1 MGDDSAPAAV
11 WFLAVEQRF
20 WRDRLYRV
28 YVGENFIAGARVAG
42 LVYDEMSFLLT
53 GAGAHWLTRG
63 LLAGWKKRKFAERKA
78 REAFYDGIDP
88 AQQDLRAFDPQN
100 FHYSANDIVRL
111 GFRFNNSSEIASATG
126 TIRLTTFD
134 GPTRTLTA
142 INYIEPAVVIKLLR
156 SLDPRLE
163 VEGQLGYQSIRQR
176 EQAVARDHA
185 LNGGICCI
193 VLGALVGIAWATGFW
208 PGLGGLRVA
217 VFLPLVGLWS
227 LRRFWCMQKSATAS

>member
-11 WFLAVEQRF
+11 WFLAVEERVL
-20 WRDRLYRV
+20 RHRLYRV
-28 YVGENFIAGARVAG
+28 YVGANFLAGARIAG
-42 LVYDEMSFLLT
+42 NVYDEMSFIFF
-53 GAGAHWLTRG
+53 GGCHWLTRR

-88 AQQDLRAFDPQN
+88 PQQNLLAFDPQN

-111 GFRFNNSSEIASATG
+111 SFRFNNSSEIASATG

-134 GPTRTLTA
+134 GPTRTLTP
-142 INYIEPAVVIKLLR
+142 INYIEPAMVINLLH

-163 VEGQLGYQSIRQR
+163 VEGQLGYKSIRHR

-193 VLGALVGIAWATGFW
+193 VLGVLIGIAWVTGFW
-208 PGLGGLRVA
+208 PGPGGLRVA
-217 VFLPLVGLWS
+217 VALPLAGLWS
-227 LRRFWCMQKSATAS
+227 LRRFWRMPKAIADV

>member
-1 MGDDSAPAAV
+1 MGDNSAPAAA

-20 WRDRLYRV
+20 WRDRLYRI
-28 YVGENFIAGARVAG
+28 YVGKDFIAGARIAG
-42 LVYDEMSFLLT
+42 IVYDEMSFMLT

-78 REAFYDGIDP
+78 REAFYDGINP
-88 AQQDLRAFDPQN
+88 AEQDLRAFDARN
-100 FHYSANDIVRL
+100 FHYSANEIVRL

-126 TIRLTTFD
+126 VILLTTFA
-134 GPTRTLTA
+134 GPTRTLTV
-142 INYIEPAVVIKLLR
+142 IDYIEPAAVIELLQ

-163 VEGQLGYQSIRQR
+163 IEGQLGYASIRHR

-193 VLGALVGIAWATGFW
+193 LIGALAGVAWAFGFW
-208 PGLGGLRVA
+208 PGFGGLQVA
-217 VFLPLVGLWS
+217 IALPLYGLWS
-227 LRRFWCMQKSATAS
+227 LRRFSRMPKATAAN